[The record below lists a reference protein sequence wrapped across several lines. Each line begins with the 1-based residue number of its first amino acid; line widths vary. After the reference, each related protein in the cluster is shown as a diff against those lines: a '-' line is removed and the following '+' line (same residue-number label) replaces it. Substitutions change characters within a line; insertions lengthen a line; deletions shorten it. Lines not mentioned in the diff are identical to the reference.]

1 MQRRLVVD
9 VKSSV
14 IVLLLSSVLSVVSP
28 NSDVPVT
35 LLITLL
41 KYAANLPNVEWSHI
55 NVFCLPRHF
64 RLILIT
70 FKILV
75 RPFWNVEFGLTDEL
89 KSEEKIFLVYF
100 KASSVIPCQ
109 KYLMQNIYLLCIISL
124 NGGMGMARR
133 GGSNPIKQNQ
143 NRPLNTLYLNLN
155 LH

>member
-1 MQRRLVVD
+1 MAQFIVYSFMQRRLVVD

-89 KSEEKIFLVYF
+89 KSEEKIF
-100 KASSVIPCQ
+100 SC
-109 KYLMQNIYLLCIISL
+109 LLLGLHCHSL
-124 NGGMGMARR
+124 PKIFDAEHLSAVHHLAEWRYGDGEARR
-133 GGSNPIKQNQ
+133 ANG
-143 NRPLNTLYLNLN
+143 
-155 LH
+155 

>member
-1 MQRRLVVD
+1 MQRHFVVD

-89 KSEEKIFLVYF
+89 KSEEKIF
-100 KASSVIPCQ
+100 SC
-109 KYLMQNIYLLCIISL
+109 LLLGLQCHSL
-124 NGGMGMARR
+124 PKIFDAEHLSAVHHLAEWRYGAGGARR
-133 GGSNPIKQNQ
+133 IK
-143 NRPLNTLYLNLN
+143 P
-155 LH
+155 H